1 MRLLRS
7 QSPRETLAFW
17 TVLILSYLT
26 LALLAGL
33 RGIGYSEHVD
43 TPSKSITFEFNPF
56 LWLPDVF
63 LHADPS
69 TNPVPFM
76 LWWVLV
82 ATLTAGVVMILFR
95 LFFRPGARARA
106 ATTAPSQAPSRPR
119 EANPR

>member
-33 RGIGYSEHVD
+33 RGIGYAEHVD

-82 ATLTAGVVMILFR
+82 ATLTAGIVMILFR
-95 LFFRPGARARA
+95 LFFRPGPRSRAGPIS
-106 ATTAPSQAPSRPR
+106 PSQAPSRPR